1 MQSNEILLNLSMKLS
16 IQCTRF
22 ESNYSSCTGRSS
34 ENVCSRAVEAI
45 QKTKDRMKLS
55 LPPKLTEKLVWVPVI
70 LLCIILIP
78 YTCLMLY
85 YYAKTSR
92 SHPLIARLYR

>member
-1 MQSNEILLNLSMKLS
+1 M
-16 IQCTRF
+16 F

-34 ENVCSRAVEAI
+34 ENICSSSGGP

-55 LPPKLTEKLVWVPVI
+55 LPPKLMEKLVWVPVI
-70 LLCIILIP
+70 LLSIILVP

-85 YYAKTSR
+85 HAKTNR